1 MAHNQTNG
9 ALNGA
14 PVSQENSLAPRVQ
27 ETGSSLKDRLAGI
40 AHERHEKLKAEI
52 LKAIDAYES
61 RSETEYLIDEYIQTL
76 SGKKALERE
85 NAKLKTSYTDLH
97 SIKESQSKQLLHF
110 QNVVNHQHQQ
120 LLNYQQI
127 FQEHSH
133 PQHPQQLPQPSQ
145 QPLQLQQLQLQ
156 PLQEQQNDASEPS
169 ISQLQG
175 DLDMTIAEL
184 TRAMED
190 VDMYKKKVESL
201 EHTNQDL
208 QTQLDT
214 KHSVNHELGQILEGK
229 IKEHSKHQ
237 AEQNK
242 NKAEVKLATSLGSL
256 KGYQLYSAVAVI
268 SEYYDLLAPLMES
281 KSKEALKDLEYVK
294 DLNLGM
300 PPSNI
305 PPGMLDHY
313 MTSLRRQIY
322 LESQVLQRA
331 ILEVSSFSSSSS
343 HLEDTSPQH
352 DPTTSVWRIEP
363 SMSVPGS
370 SSSSQEPP
378 RPQPKKR
385 GPKKKPPTRIV
396 AANQIAPGVQRSGVK
411 AAQKKL
417 PSQSTS
423 KPSENSPTEPPPLKT
438 PTLPIVTPPVQTPSS
453 TLTTPISTPLA
464 VTPTMPLP
472 PNTSTA
478 MLLQMH
484 KQRMQEQQQGLNV
497 STIPPS
503 IVTSP
508 HASSGRAQEPI
519 VIPHKDLTVSE
530 ATTPTQ
536 EDIRRVEVEGST
548 PNSEPG
554 EANTLAT
561 ITHLEGSGVLDKFR
575 AMDMKQPERGSFA
588 NEQGGI
594 ENVSKP
600 TAATTTTTYS
610 SSDSLFAADMRQI
623 LFPSMAQTTFAK
635 ARQSPGYVS
644 PGKKRQVDH
653 SPTRVSLSSS
663 LSVAKRPKLPPF
675 ELSTSFGKETTK
687 SLSSYPGFRR
697 EKGRWYLE
705 AVEVPLWK
713 GKQEEE
719 NE

>member
-110 QNVVNHQHQQ
+110 QNV
-120 LLNYQQI
+120 
-127 FQEHSH
+127 
-133 PQHPQQLPQPSQ
+133 
-145 QPLQLQQLQLQ
+145 
-156 PLQEQQNDASEPS
+156 EQQNDASEPS

-256 KGYQLYSAVAVI
+256 KGYQLYAAVAVI

-322 LESQVLQRA
+322 LESQ
-331 ILEVSSFSSSSS
+331 
-343 HLEDTSPQH
+343 
-352 DPTTSVWRIEP
+352 
-363 SMSVPGS
+363 
-370 SSSSQEPP
+370 
-378 RPQPKKR
+378 
-385 GPKKKPPTRIV
+385 
-396 AANQIAPGVQRSGVK
+396 
-411 AAQKKL
+411 
-417 PSQSTS
+417 
-423 KPSENSPTEPPPLKT
+423 KT
-438 PTLPIVTPPVQTPSS
+438 PL
-453 TLTTPISTPLA
+453 LNTTR
-464 VTPTMPLP
+464 
-472 PNTSTA
+472 
-478 MLLQMH
+478 QH
-484 KQRMQEQQQGLNV
+484 QY
-497 STIPPS
+497 
-503 IVTSP
+503 
-508 HASSGRAQEPI
+508 
-519 VIPHKDLTVSE
+519 
-530 ATTPTQ
+530 
-536 EDIRRVEVEGST
+536 
-548 PNSEPG
+548 
-554 EANTLAT
+554 
-561 ITHLEGSGVLDKFR
+561 
-575 AMDMKQPERGSFA
+575 
-588 NEQGGI
+588 GG
-594 ENVSKP
+594 
-600 TAATTTTTYS
+600 
-610 SSDSLFAADMRQI
+610 
-623 LFPSMAQTTFAK
+623 
-635 ARQSPGYVS
+635 
-644 PGKKRQVDH
+644 
-653 SPTRVSLSSS
+653 
-663 LSVAKRPKLPPF
+663 
-675 ELSTSFGKETTK
+675 
-687 SLSSYPGFRR
+687 
-697 EKGRWYLE
+697 
-705 AVEVPLWK
+705 
-713 GKQEEE
+713 
-719 NE
+719 

>member
-256 KGYQLYSAVAVI
+256 KGYQLYAAVAVI

-343 HLEDTSPQH
+343 HLEDTPPQH

-453 TLTTPISTPLA
+453 TPTTPIATPLA
-464 VTPTMPLP
+464 VTPIMPLP

-503 IVTSP
+503 ITN
-508 HASSGRAQEPI
+508 SSNNYN
-519 VIPHKDLTVSE
+519 
-530 ATTPTQ
+530 
-536 EDIRRVEVEGST
+536 DIFF
-548 PNSEPG
+548 
-554 EANTLAT
+554 
-561 ITHLEGSGVLDKFR
+561 FR
-575 AMDMKQPERGSFA
+575 LPLRGGYETDPVPKYGT
-588 NEQGGI
+588 NDVRQG
-594 ENVSKP
+594 
-600 TAATTTTTYS
+600 
-610 SSDSLFAADMRQI
+610 
-623 LFPSMAQTTFAK
+623 
-635 ARQSPGYVS
+635 
-644 PGKKRQVDH
+644 
-653 SPTRVSLSSS
+653 
-663 LSVAKRPKLPPF
+663 
-675 ELSTSFGKETTK
+675 
-687 SLSSYPGFRR
+687 
-697 EKGRWYLE
+697 
-705 AVEVPLWK
+705 
-713 GKQEEE
+713 
-719 NE
+719 